1 MKIEVQPFGKNKGS
15 YWIILI
21 LLALHQKPYF
31 CTMIIPSIVWTI
43 CFGLFCAIIVIQV
56 FYYGYFFLR
65 LANFKPSLKAN
76 TVEHPVSV
84 VICARD
90 EAHNLVKNLPGVL
103 VQNYKTTHEVVLVN
117 DNSSDESKYV
127 IDEFKRSFKNLNM
140 VELTQE
146 AIMITGKKFPLSM
159 GIKSAKYEIVLL
171 TDADCVPASE
181 HWIQKMQDTYTDDVE
196 IVLGY
201 GAYHKQPGLLNKLIR
216 FETFHTAIQYLSYA
230 IAGTPYM
237 GVGRNLSYKKN
248 VFLRNKGFS
257 SINQIPSGD
266 DDLFINQVA
275 NSSNTAISIDPD
287 TFTLSDSKKT
297 WSEWLSQKYRHYTT
311 SKYYQPKHKI
321 LLGLYSLSL
330 FLLYPLLAISL
341 IFFNWQIA
349 LAIFGVRFI
358 LQAFVYF
365 KTMKKLNESD
375 LFPWFLLLDIWMFF
389 YFIFTAPAIWKA
401 PRKNWD

>member
-15 YWIILI
+15 YWIILM
-21 LLALHQKPYF
+21 LLLLLQKPYF
-31 CTMIIPSIVWTI
+31 CDMIIPSIVWTI
-43 CFGLFCAIIVIQV
+43 FFGLFCTIIVIQLY
-56 FYYGYFFLR
+56 YYGYFFLR

-181 HWIQKMQDTYTDDVE
+181 HWIQKMQDTYSDDIE

-230 IAGTPYM
+230 LAGTPYM

-275 NSSNTAISIDPD
+275 NSTNTAISIDPD

-311 SKYYQPKHKI
+311 SKYYQPKHKL
-321 LLGLYSLSL
+321 LLGLYSMSL
-330 FLLYPLLAISL
+330 FLLYPTLVVSMV
-341 IFFNWQIA
+341 FFNWWIP
-349 LAIFGVRFI
+349 LAVFGIRFF
-358 LQAFVYF
+358 LQSFVYL

-401 PRKNWD
+401 PRKNWN

>member
-15 YWIILI
+15 YWIILM

-311 SKYYQPKHKI
+311 STYYQPKHKI

>member
-1 MKIEVQPFGKNKGS
+1 
-15 YWIILI
+15 
-21 LLALHQKPYF
+21 
-31 CTMIIPSIVWTI
+31 MIIPSIVWTI
-43 CFGLFCAIIVIQV
+43 CFGLFCAIIVVQV
-56 FYYGYFFLR
+56 FYYSYFFLR